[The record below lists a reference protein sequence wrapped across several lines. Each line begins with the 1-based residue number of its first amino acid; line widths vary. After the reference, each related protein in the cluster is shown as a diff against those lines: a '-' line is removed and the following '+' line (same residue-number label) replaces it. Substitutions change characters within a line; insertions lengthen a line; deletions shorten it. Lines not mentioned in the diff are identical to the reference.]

1 MWLDK
6 YREKYPELTIIE
18 DTKMEKTHKGLY
30 YNKHIFVNPNQ
41 SDVEMRCT
49 LAEEVGHH
57 HLTVGNI
64 VNQETINDRKQ
75 EKLARNWGYESLVP
89 LRKIIDAYYEGYT
102 EYYEVAEF
110 LEVTE
115 DFLKHSI
122 EYYKNKYGNTV
133 ECNGYVI
140 IFRSSIQI
148 IAC

>member
-6 YREKYPELTIIE
+6 YREQYPELTIIE
-18 DTKMEKTHKGLY
+18 DAAMEFAHKGLY

-41 SDVEMRCT
+41 NDIEMRCT
-49 LAEEVGHH
+49 LAEEIGHYK
-57 HLTVGNI
+57 LTVGDI
-64 VNQETINDRKQ
+64 TKQKTINDKKQ
-75 EKLARNWGYESLVP
+75 EKIARNWGYESLVP
-89 LRKIIDAYYEGYT
+89 LRKIIDAYYEDFT
-102 EYYEVAEF
+102 EYHEVAEF

-140 IFRSSIQI
+140 IFRSSLQI

>member
-1 MWLDK
+1 
-6 YREKYPELTIIE
+6 
-18 DTKMEKTHKGLY
+18 
-30 YNKHIFVNPNQ
+30 
-41 SDVEMRCT
+41 
-49 LAEEVGHH
+49 
-57 HLTVGNI
+57 
-64 VNQETINDRKQ
+64 
-75 EKLARNWGYESLVP
+75 GYESLVP
-89 LRKIIDAYYEGYT
+89 LRKIIDSYYEGYT
-102 EYYEVAEF
+102 EYYEVADF